1 MTQQNQEAKQT
12 DREPEEKLEIKA
24 LFQTKRIPANVLCD
38 VPDGVS
44 CKHGLKLQD
53 HLHIK
58 KEEEELWE
66 SLEEKQETDI
76 TAVTVKSEDEEE
88 EDQCSLLHWRQRRNI
103 KREPTTCS
111 SAKLMKVE
119 PNGDISEGPEAANTC
134 TQQDT
139 DGEETDCSDTEDSED
154 WREPLSQSEA
164 QSEHMDMSC
173 ENFQTSENNTRG
185 TSHNTHKPFCC
196 ELCGKRFGRKEH
208 LTVHTRIHTGEKP
221 FSCDVCGKRFCTR
234 THLKIHMRIHTEEK
248 CFSCDVC
255 GKRFSARTHL
265 ENHMRCHTGEKPF
278 SCDVCGKRFSDRTNL
293 KVHTRVHTGEKP
305 FGCDVCWKR
314 FSNRTN
320 FNNHTKIHTR
330 EKPYGCDFRQ
340 KRFIIKREVIN
351 HTTIHTEDSEDEDVE
366 EKQIENT
373 EDETEEPAEKT
384 VEMRIDTGKKKKAK
398 SGAAIYRCA
407 FKREWTAEWPFITV
421 GTTSS
426 YFWCSICRHENS
438 CAHQG
443 KADVTRHI
451 KSKAHRTKEQAI
463 QSTASIAPCHGPDTV
478 DGMTAQEV
486 KTRRAEVKVA
496 VSMVEHNVP
505 FAVADHFSP
514 LLKECFKDSPT
525 AQSFKSACTK
535 MSCIINGA
543 VAPHFRKE
551 LVMKMRTNP
560 FTLITDESND
570 TGREKMNLLTV
581 RVYDNDLSKVVH
593 RFLDMCSTSRPNCGT
608 AEMIYKKMDEAL
620 QKNAIPWRNC
630 VSLSVDNA
638 RVNTGDKNSIASRIH
653 QEHASI
659 YIHGCPC
666 HIIHNTAKQAGQ
678 AFLEVCGFDPE
689 DLAVDVGYWFKGNTN
704 RQGYL
709 TEFCELHGS
718 DYMEMLM
725 HVSVR
730 WLSLEKCLTR
740 ILQQYAPLAS
750 YLKSLDDKQP
760 RFRRLVEA
768 FSDPITEVYLLFYQ
782 AMFQVFSTFNLL
794 LQREKSSIFL
804 LHDEMRGFIH
814 KLLSKF
820 LKPAALQHRELHE
833 ICFKEPSNQLPGEKL
848 VIGFTTRA
856 TLNRLLEAGD
866 VTLQQVQRFQQAAV
880 AFLERA
886 VEYAIKKLPMKEPL
900 IKHAMFLDVQ
910 QRAECGVE
918 DAFYFVDRFPELLPY
933 NGPEERDKLIEEF
946 LDYQS
951 MDITMPEDPA
961 MFDFESF
968 WGNMASMNNKVT
980 GISRFGRL
988 SRIAKLVLVL
998 PHSNADAERLF
1009 SVVGLNKTKIRN
1021 SLALEGTLSSIMTVK
1036 MASLEPQCFKWEPPV
1051 SVIKASKS
1059 ATNTYNMRNVPS

>member
-1 MTQQNQEAKQT
+1 MWPNRLSPSQACILPSHRQRVPPSRPPPLRACQRVEAVCRCGDTKKDTREIGCQT
-12 DREPEEKLEIKA
+12 DRFVGKRTVATQLSKIILVNRNSRGSSVGELKHIKDEQEELWESGEGERLGA
-24 LFQTKRIPANVLCD
+24 CQESGFPAD

-88 EDQCSLLHWRQRRNI
+88 EAQCSLLHWRQSEENI
-103 KREPTTCS
+103 KGEPATCS

-134 TQQDT
+134 TQQDI

-173 ENFQTSENNTRG
+173 ENFQTSENNTKG
-185 TSHNTHKPFCC
+185 TSHNTQKHFGCDV
-196 ELCGKRFGRKEH
+196 CGKQFGFGEH
-208 LTVHTRIHTGEKP
+208 LKIHMRNHTGEKP
-221 FSCDVCGKRFCTR
+221 FACDVC
-234 THLKIHMRIHTEEK
+234 E
-248 CFSCDVC
+248 
-255 GKRFSARTHL
+255 KRFSRQ
-265 ENHMRCHTGEKPF
+265 
-278 SCDVCGKRFSDRTNL
+278 SNL
-293 KVHTRVHTGEKP
+293 KRHTRIHTGEKP
-305 FGCDVCWKR
+305 FGCDVCEKR
-314 FSNRTN
+314 FTHKASLVVHMR
-320 FNNHTKIHTR
+320 
-330 EKPYGCDFRQ
+330 
-340 KRFIIKREVIN
+340 
-351 HTTIHTEDSEDEDVE
+351 IHTEDSEDEDVE